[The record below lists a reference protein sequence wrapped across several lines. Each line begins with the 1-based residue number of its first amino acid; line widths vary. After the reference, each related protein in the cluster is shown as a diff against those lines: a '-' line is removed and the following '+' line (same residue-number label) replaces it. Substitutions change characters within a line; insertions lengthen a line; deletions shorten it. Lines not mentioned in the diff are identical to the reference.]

1 LLLLSIILS
10 AGWPIWPL
18 LAASILA
25 VALIVERFV
34 ALRRPK
40 IVPPKLLEEV
50 LALVRKGQV
59 SPEVVARLERNSP
72 FGRVLAAGVR
82 NLGAPRVVMKEAI
95 EEAGAA
101 VIHDLEKF
109 LTTLGTVASAA
120 PLMGLFGT
128 VVGMIEIFGS
138 QSPTGAANPAQLAS
152 GISIALYNTGFGLA
166 IAIPSLIFYRHFRR
180 LVDSLVNDMQVA
192 AVKFV
197 DVAHGER
204 KD

>member
-1 LLLLSIILS
+1 
-10 AGWPIWPL
+10 
-18 LAASILA
+18 
-25 VALIVERFV
+25 V